1 MPTKQKRRSAVEAS
15 PSRVK
20 KLGYTSNLYIVE
32 GEPHAYAA
40 TQRHREG
47 IDDEEYEG
55 FDISTRS
62 IDHPTRVGYLVKT
75 EYTIE
80 TLWPRP
86 NVGPDWSQ
94 AEDGLWYKAEE

>member
-1 MPTKQKRRSAVEAS
+1 MTTAQKRRNAVEAS
-15 PSRVK
+15 ASRVK
-20 KLGYTSNLYIVE
+20 QLGYTSNLYIVE
-32 GEPHAYAA
+32 GERYAYAA

-47 IDDEEYEG
+47 IDEEEYEG

-62 IDHPTRVGYLVKT
+62 FDHPTRVGYLIQT

-86 NVGPDWSQ
+86 NVGTDWAQ
-94 AEDGLWYKAEE
+94 REDGLWYKT